1 MLASA
6 LTACALIP
14 AVDQATCATAR
25 KDIRVILTFQMDA
38 KVGVA
43 SMAMFVCVIIRTFRL
58 VFLAGTTFFSHN
70 KSAGT
75 VFQLVFSVKRTE
87 AYTF

>member
-14 AVDQATCATAR
+14 AVDQATFATAR

-43 SMAMFVCVIIRTFRL
+43 SIPFDSCIQAQQTISQKNIFKQNL
-58 VFLAGTTFFSHN
+58 
-70 KSAGT
+70 
-75 VFQLVFSVKRTE
+75 
-87 AYTF
+87 